1 MEIIDSKLAVIVL
14 LGLFVYISVSLLP
27 ELTFNQKRIKIMLSL
42 NTPSARNLIGF
53 GILCVVGWYW
63 SEHITSVLTDTN
75 QVAKTASGIS
85 KLEWLKTSPI
95 ARIIM
100 VYTMGSLWYGW
111 KITGRLNPSG
121 IIIIF
126 NWLVMFIWFSLRLCI
141 AAYAGVVVTPVL
153 SRAGHLSDYKGRGTN
168 RLNPIIE
175 TVIIIIR
182 GRTHLMVSMIYEPV

>member
-1 MEIIDSKLAVIVL
+1 MESGDSKFAVIVL
-14 LGLFVYISVSLLP
+14 LGLFAYISLSLLP

-141 AAYAGVVVTPVL
+141 AAYAGVVVTPFCLV
-153 SRAGHLSDYKGRGTN
+153 RDIYRVIKGEEQTD
-168 RLNPIIE
+168 
-175 TVIIIIR
+175 
-182 GRTHLMVSMIYEPV
+182 

>member
-1 MEIIDSKLAVIVL
+1 MAKRVKVEW
-14 LGLFVYISVSLLP
+14 LF
-27 ELTFNQKRIKIMLSL
+27 Q
-42 NTPSARNLIGF
+42 
-53 GILCVVGWYW
+53 
-63 SEHITSVLTDTN
+63 
-75 QVAKTASGIS
+75 S

-141 AAYAGVVVTPVL
+141 AAYAGVVVTPFCLV
-153 SRAGHLSDYKGRGTN
+153 RDIYRVIKGEEQTD
-168 RLNPIIE
+168 
-175 TVIIIIR
+175 
-182 GRTHLMVSMIYEPV
+182 